1 MRFLITLLLIT
12 FLSACGGGSDTDIPA
27 SNVVSTNIN
36 INASKSYVGE
46 SVTISWTSNNASSC
60 SASGDWSGEKV
71 TSGSETITL
80 QNFGNLTFDIVCSNS
95 EFSDSASLLLPVFKY
110 TRVSEEFS
118 NSNNPTWEGNANV
131 IAFGGNALTNNYL
144 YSNPGFYD
152 RFEPIIDFTFNFTIP
167 YLPEGLYRDS
177 SQSDYYETSVNDVT
191 LFKTS
196 DSLSGIRYYSNGTL
210 PQVYTVLTDPSA
222 NESNNIREINS
233 QSSIWET
240 TYMHYRRLNDSVI
253 TQLIRAIT
261 ENEYSSSLLVEIFT
275 DIELSIFSTRI
286 GDKTELDDIPIN
298 DSKRVDVKLFAYIF
312 DSSVPISD
320 DYSNSELEEY
330 LIRDNDG
337 ILFASGVSSLIFD
350 FSTNTFSSEVNNE
363 SLNFTKFTQYGRL
376 KDSFQFVGDLWRH
389 GEDAVSISDL
399 VFEIQDGIIS
409 GNTFYA
415 DISLAGSNQEHSAG
429 FIKGNFYGPDASE
442 IALEITFYDIPPNQ
456 QCGYSNGNCNYK
468 ILTGSGIGALEAP
481 TN

>member
-1 MRFLITLLLIT
+1 
-12 FLSACGGGSDTDIPA
+12 
-27 SNVVSTNIN
+27 
-36 INASKSYVGE
+36 
-46 SVTISWTSNNASSC
+46 
-60 SASGDWSGEKV
+60 
-71 TSGSETITL
+71 
-80 QNFGNLTFDIVCSNS
+80 
-95 EFSDSASLLLPVFKY
+95 
-110 TRVSEEFS
+110 
-118 NSNNPTWEGNANV
+118 
-131 IAFGGNALTNNYL
+131 
-144 YSNPGFYD
+144 
-152 RFEPIIDFTFNFTIP
+152 
-167 YLPEGLYRDS
+167 
-177 SQSDYYETSVNDVT
+177 
-191 LFKTS
+191 
-196 DSLSGIRYYSNGTL
+196 
-210 PQVYTVLTDPSA
+210 
-222 NESNNIREINS
+222 
-233 QSSIWET
+233 
-240 TYMHYRRLNDSVI
+240 MHYRRLNDSVI

-261 ENEYSSSLLVEIFT
+261 ENEYSSSLLVEVFT

-298 DSKRVDVKLFAYIF
+298 NSKRVDVKLFAYIF

-409 GNTFYA
+409 GNTFSA

>member
-36 INASKSYVGE
+36 ISASKSYVGE
-46 SVTISWTSNNASSC
+46 SVTISWTSNNALSC

-131 IAFGGNALTNNYL
+131 IAFGGNALTDNYL

-210 PQVYTVLTDPSA
+210 
-222 NESNNIREINS
+222 
-233 QSSIWET
+233 
-240 TYMHYRRLNDSVI
+240 
-253 TQLIRAIT
+253 
-261 ENEYSSSLLVEIFT
+261 
-275 DIELSIFSTRI
+275 
-286 GDKTELDDIPIN
+286 
-298 DSKRVDVKLFAYIF
+298 
-312 DSSVPISD
+312 
-320 DYSNSELEEY
+320 
-330 LIRDNDG
+330 
-337 ILFASGVSSLIFD
+337 
-350 FSTNTFSSEVNNE
+350 
-363 SLNFTKFTQYGRL
+363 
-376 KDSFQFVGDLWRH
+376 
-389 GEDAVSISDL
+389 
-399 VFEIQDGIIS
+399 
-409 GNTFYA
+409 
-415 DISLAGSNQEHSAG
+415 
-429 FIKGNFYGPDASE
+429 
-442 IALEITFYDIPPNQ
+442 
-456 QCGYSNGNCNYK
+456 
-468 ILTGSGIGALEAP
+468 
-481 TN
+481 